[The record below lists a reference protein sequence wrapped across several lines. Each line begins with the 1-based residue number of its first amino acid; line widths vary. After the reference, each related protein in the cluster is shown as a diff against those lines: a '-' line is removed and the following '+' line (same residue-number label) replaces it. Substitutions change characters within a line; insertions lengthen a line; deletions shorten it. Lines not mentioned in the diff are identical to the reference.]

1 MMAPSGDDE
10 QGGLEAA
17 LLVLDEYMT
26 SEWPEAATHE
36 ENEQLSE
43 LSDNRATTPPPAPSQ
58 TKAPRRRRSKSQG
71 FKEPGLA
78 NAYSSKDAS
87 GKKPVTWD
95 PNKARNERKG
105 ELIYL
110 RKRVADLE
118 LKLER
123 LKQPSEHG
131 SPRTPIE
138 DTNNSGS
145 DATALLLSS
154 SELTAECVGR
164 HAHGVSCMWRGVAH
178 RQCQERLKSERENV
192 RLKLVLEKQLKI
204 AKTLDKIVTKKA
216 AIKELERCVNEI
228 FSENEAPS
236 SPMDECE
243 TAESAELLLLEEEE
257 TSESSETLGEFTSLL
272 LLP

>member
-1 MMAPSGDDE
+1 MTPPEDGE
-10 QGGLEAA
+10 QSGLEAA

-26 SEWPEAATHE
+26 SEWPEAASHAPTHE
-36 ENEQLSE
+36 AELLSE
-43 LSDNRATTPPPAPSQ
+43 LSDSHTSTPPPPASQ
-58 TKAPRRRRSKSQG
+58 SQAPRRRRSKSQG
-71 FKEPGLA
+71 LKEPALA
-78 NAYSSKDAS
+78 NTHSSSKDAS
-87 GKKPVTWD
+87 GKKPITWD

-105 ELIYL
+105 ELIYM

-131 SPRTPIE
+131 SPRRLE
-138 DTNNSGS
+138 DSS
-145 DATALLLSS
+145 SIDASTTMLSS
-154 SELTAECVGR
+154 EQMTDCVGR

-216 AIKELERCVNEI
+216 AIKVRVPTVLNLFV
-228 FSENEAPS
+228 FL
-236 SPMDECE
+236 MY
-243 TAESAELLLLEEEE
+243 
-257 TSESSETLGEFTSLL
+257 
-272 LLP
+272 